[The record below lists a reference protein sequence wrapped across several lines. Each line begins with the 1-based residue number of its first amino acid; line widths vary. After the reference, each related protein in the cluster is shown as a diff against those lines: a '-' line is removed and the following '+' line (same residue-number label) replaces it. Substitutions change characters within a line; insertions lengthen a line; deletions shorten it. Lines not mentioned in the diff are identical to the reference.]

1 MTRVNVL
8 DPELLTDQHLF
19 AEYREITRIFALVKQ
34 ACDKYPHDKILAKIP
49 PTYRL
54 NTGHVLFFYDKLGF
68 IEKRYFALKNE
79 LIKREMNF
87 TDKDSIVE
95 FRGIIDPIFYQDFE
109 PNETDLAVN
118 CERIIEKIVA
128 KPNWYKMNKI
138 VIDDES
144 YCQQLMSLSKWWA
157 ETIHL
162 ENVIFFMAFW

>member
-34 ACDKYPHDKILAKIP
+34 ACDKYSHEQIVAKIP
-49 PTYRL
+49 PTYRMS
-54 NTGHVLFFYDKLGF
+54 TGHVLFFYDKLDF

-95 FRGIIDPIFYQDFE
+95 FRGIIDPIFYQDFI
-109 PNETDLAVN
+109 PNSQAIAINV
-118 CERIIEKIVA
+118 ERLVEKIMA
-128 KPNWYKMNKI
+128 KPNWYKMGGQ
-138 VIDDES
+138 VIDDKS
-144 YCQQLMSLSKWWA
+144 YCQQLMSLSK
-157 ETIHL
+157 
-162 ENVIFFMAFW
+162 

>member
-68 IEKRYFALKNE
+68 IEKRYFALRDE
-79 LIKREMNF
+79 VVKRGFNV
-87 TDKDSIVE
+87 TLKDDIVE
-95 FRGIIDPIFYQDFE
+95 FRQVIDPCFYQDFQ
-109 PNETDLAVN
+109 PDRQAIAINI
-118 CERIIEKIVA
+118 ERIVEKINA

-138 VIDDES
+138 GIDDEN
-144 YCQQLMSLSKWWA
+144 YCQQLKML
-157 ETIHL
+157 I
-162 ENVIFFMAFW
+162 